1 MTIAGGLYALALAS
15 KETGIMAM
23 VMVGGLLWP
32 HRRSLGSVIR
42 KISVLVTICIA
53 YLAFQFVGSSG
64 IAQVVR
70 DPGAWLA
77 LPLRALRLATYMTI
91 PVMPDPQLMA
101 AGETLLG
108 RGVALLDQVRP
119 VLGLVILALAALW
132 FVRGSGAARWLLIS
146 YLGFLLPFGLIHL
159 PEEPID
165 LQHAYLPATC
175 FCGLMAYGLRA
186 LWMRSGRGR
195 QVLLSILVFVGLAA
209 DVMLVRRLEW
219 TAQTLGENPE
229 NRARIEALSSPILPP
244 P

>member
-23 VMVGGLLWP
+23 VMIGGLLWP

-64 IAQVVR
+64 VAQVVR
-70 DPGAWLA
+70 DPGAWIA
-77 LPLRALRLATYMTI
+77 LPVRALRLATYMTI
-91 PVMPDPQLMA
+91 PVMPDPLLGA

-119 VLGLVILALAALW
+119 VLGLVILGLAALW
-132 FVRGSGAARWLLIS
+132 FVRGSGAARWLLVS
-146 YLGFLLPFGLIHL
+146 FLGFLLPFGLIHL
-159 PEEPID
+159 PEGAID
-165 LQHAYLPATC
+165 LQHAYLPATL
-175 FCGLMAYGLRA
+175 FCGLLAYGLRA
-186 LWMRSGRGR
+186 LWMRSGRLR
-195 QVLLSILVFVGLAA
+195 QVLLSILVFVGLSA

-219 TAQTLGENPE
+219 TAQSLGEGPE
-229 NRARIEALSSPILPP
+229 NRAQIEALQRTTTPSE
-244 P
+244 